1 MQVITF
7 YSYKGG
13 VGRTLALANIAQ
25 RLANDFGKT
34 VAVMDFDLEAPGLH
48 YKFQTKYSELKI
60 QKGLVDYIYEYA
72 INGKVEPFVEPFST
86 KILQYNHSAKP
97 IHIIPAGN
105 TNSSEY
111 WRKLAAIDWH
121 NLFYKP
127 NSQGVNFISNLKKQI
142 EVELKPDFLLIDS
155 RTGITEI
162 SGITISL
169 LADDCVV
176 VSVNNNENI
185 AGSKQ
190 VIDSIKSPENAFFK
204 TPNVHFV
211 LSRIPYSTD
220 PDIRGREIELKELL
234 KKRLSLSEIHVLHSD
249 PELEWEESTKIG
261 NIVQKDE
268 VPIGVEYL
276 SLFDA
281 IVKPY
286 LNEADHERYEKIRA
300 IKKLFDQVYD
310 TGDTREIIKLY
321 DEILKI
327 DKTNYS
333 ALSSRAFTYF
343 TMSNYGKALT
353 DFEKLGPKYFIE
365 QIQCLLN
372 LRRYEEGLKL
382 IESLPQTSMK
392 DESLYEL
399 KYRLL
404 YKSRASQEVMNTFFE
419 DWEKNPNKTAEFY
432 NNRANWFLEKGFYDK
447 AKEDAQKAISLDVKF
462 PLGYA
467 TLAEAHSAQ
476 GNDEAFFLNLEL
488 AFVFGLKQHIAQSF
502 SMPVRIYSKYKYNP
516 KFINLLKQY
525 NIENEFMDLIEPT
538 RPRFRNK

>member
-60 QKGLVDYIYEYA
+60 EEGLVDYIYEYA
-72 INGKVEPFVEPFST
+72 INGKVEQFIEPFST

-97 IHIIPAGN
+97 IYIIPAGN

-127 NSQGVNFISNLKKQI
+127 NSQGVNFILNLKKQI
-142 EVELKPDFLLIDS
+142 ETELKPDFLLIDS

-220 PDIRGREIELKELL
+220 PDIRGREIELKEFL
-234 KKRLSLSEIHVLHSD
+234 KKRLSLPEIHVLHSD
-249 PELEWEESTKIG
+249 PELEWEESIKIG
-261 NIVQKDE
+261 DIAQKDE
-268 VPIGVEYL
+268 VPIGTEYL

-286 LNEADHERYEKIRA
+286 LNESDHKHFEKIEL
-300 IKKLFDQVYD
+300 INKLFGQAYD
-310 TGDTREIIKLY
+310 TVDRSEKVELY
-321 DEILKI
+321 NEILKI
-327 DKTNYS
+327 DKTNS
-333 ALSSRAFTYF
+333 EALNSRAKIYF
-343 TMSNYGKALT
+343 RTEKYEKALA
-353 DFEKLGPKYFIE
+353 DFQKLGSRFFRVQIE
-365 QIQCLLN
+365 CLSN
-372 LRRYEEGLKL
+372 LKRYDEALKL
-382 IESLPQTSMK
+382 TERLFKTSMK

-399 KYRLL
+399 KYKLL
-404 YKSRASQEVMNTFFE
+404 DKSEASQDVINAFFE
-419 DWEKNPNKTAEFY
+419 DWENNADKTAEFY
-432 NNRANWFLEKGFYDK
+432 NARACWFLEKELFDK

-462 PLGYA
+462 SLGYA

-476 GNDEAFFLNLEL
+476 GNDEAFFSNLEL
-488 AFVFGLKQHIAQSF
+488 AFVFGLKQHITELLNI
-502 SMPVRIYSKYKYNP
+502 PIHIYSKYKDNP

-525 NIENEFMDLIEPT
+525 NTEVEFMTLIEPT

>member
-13 VGRTLALANIAQ
+13 VGRTLALPNIAQ

-48 YKFQTKYSELKI
+48 YKFQTEFGELRI

-72 INGKVEPFVEPFST
+72 VNGKLEPLIKPFSK
-86 KILQYNHSAKP
+86 KIPKEHNNAKS
-97 IHIIPAGN
+97 IYIIPAGN

-127 NSQGVNFISNLKKQI
+127 NSQGVNFILNLKKQI
-142 EVELKPDFLLIDS
+142 EEELKPDFLLIDS

-176 VSVNNNENI
+176 VSVNNDENI

-220 PDIRGREIELKELL
+220 PDIRGREIKLKESL
-234 KKRLSLSEIHVLHSD
+234 KRRLNMSEIHVLHSD
-249 PELEWEESTKIG
+249 PELEWKESIKIG
-261 NIVQKDE
+261 DIAQKDE
-268 VPIGVEYL
+268 VPIGIEYL

-286 LNEADHERYEKIRA
+286 LNEADHEHFEKIKL
-300 IKKLFDQVYD
+300 INKLFEQVYN
-310 TGDTREIIKLY
+310 TGRPSEIIELY
-321 DEILKI
+321 NEILKI
-327 DKTNYS
+327 DKTNYE
-333 ALSSRAFTYF
+333 ALSRRANIYF
-343 TMSNYGKALT
+343 MTSSYEKALAE
-353 DFEKLGPKYFIE
+353 FKKLGTKFLVE
-365 QIQCLLN
+365 QIVCLLN
-372 LRRYEEGLKL
+372 LGKYNEGLKL
-382 IESLPQTSMK
+382 IESLPQTLLK
-392 DESLYEL
+392 DKNLYEL
-399 KYRLL
+399 KYKLL
-404 YKSRASQEVMNTFFE
+404 SKSRASQEEINAFFK
-419 DWEKNPNKTAEFY
+419 DWENNADKTAEFY
-432 NNRANWFLEKGFYDK
+432 NARACWFLEKGLFDK

-462 PLGYA
+462 SLGYA
-467 TLAEAHSAQ
+467 TLAEVHSAQ
-476 GNDEAFFLNLEL
+476 GNDEAFFSNLEL
-488 AFVFGLKQHIAQSF
+488 AFVFGLKQHITESLNI
-502 SMPVRIYSKYKYNP
+502 PIHIYSKYKDNT

-525 NIENEFMDLIEPT
+525 NTEAEFMKLVEEKS
-538 RPRFRNK
+538 RNYKKK